1 MAHTCDSRTLK
12 LRGQKQEDHKFKVTL
27 GYLTSSRS
35 PLATSQVQGQPG
47 ISDPAPSKVSQRRK
61 EKEAKGRG
69 TGVGRGRRKGRG
81 WGGILAEPSR
91 VQSKTGTSWVE
102 SLDLSYQEYLQVAI
116 CSELGKTNAA
126 AACSV
131 VSQKP
136 HLRKGERL
144 TQRRRA

>member
-27 GYLTSSRS
+27 GYPTSSRS

-81 WGGILAEPSR
+81 GEGSWLSLAESSQR
-91 VQSKTGTSWVE
+91 QAWVE